1 MALFKEIV
9 TKAVIGKG
17 KKLFKDNYSI
27 EIENAPT
34 TILGCWVI
42 NQVLVSGDNRYFN

>member
-17 KKLFKDNYSI
+17 KKLFKDNYNI
-27 EIENAPT
+27 DVENIFNNRVLYLLNLLLFFFNEI
-34 TILGCWVI
+34 LK
-42 NQVLVSGDNRYFN
+42 LM